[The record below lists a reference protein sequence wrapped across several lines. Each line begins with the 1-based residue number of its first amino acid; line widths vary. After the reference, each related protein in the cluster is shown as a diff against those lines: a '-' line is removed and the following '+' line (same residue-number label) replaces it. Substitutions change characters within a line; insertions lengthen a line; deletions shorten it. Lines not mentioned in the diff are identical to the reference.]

1 MLGDATLRSE
11 QLDAFRHDVLA
22 GLAASPK
29 RLPSRWL
36 YDARG
41 SELFEAITKLDEYYL
56 TRAELGILRQH
67 RKEIAAFCRE
77 CDVLLE
83 YGAGAGVKSE
93 LLLSTLDDPSVYVP
107 IDIAPD
113 FLEQTSLRLDHAF
126 PRLRVRPLVANFAR
140 AFTLPEDLPE
150 GRRLGFFPGSTIG
163 NLDTE
168 ESAALLERL
177 ARQVGPG
184 GRAIIG
190 VDTKKNLDVL
200 LRAYDDKSGVTAAF
214 NLNLLA
220 RIDRELG
227 ANFALERFRHE
238 VRWNEGDSAIEM
250 HIQSLIAQS
259 VTIAGRTFGFG
270 AGETI
275 HTESSR
281 KYDIAKFQA
290 LARANGWR
298 TDRIWQDER
307 ALFAVFGLTHVP
319 AAALSK
325 HARRQAPAIRSRGA

>member
-1 MLGDATLRSE
+1 MPGDNTLRSE
-11 QLDAFRHDVLA
+11 QLEAFRHDVLA

-56 TRAELGILRQH
+56 TRAEIGILRQH
-67 RKEIAAFCRE
+67 QKEIAAFCGDSR
-77 CDVLLE
+77 VLLE

-93 LLLSTLDDPSVYVP
+93 LLLTTLADPSVYVP
-107 IDIAPD
+107 IDIAAD
-113 FLEQTSLRLDHAF
+113 FLERTSLRLDHAF

-140 AFTLPEDLPE
+140 AFTLPEELPE
-150 GRRLGFFPGSTIG
+150 GHRLGFFPGSTIG

-177 ARQVGPG
+177 ASQVGAG

-190 VDTKKNLDVL
+190 VDTKKSRDVL
-200 LRAYDDKSGVTAAF
+200 LPAYDDKSGVTAAF

-220 RIDRELG
+220 RINRELDG
-227 ANFALERFRHE
+227 NFVLERFRHE
-238 VRWNEGDSAIEM
+238 VRWNDGDSAIEM
-250 HIQSLIAQS
+250 HLQSLIAQT
-259 VTIAGRTFGFG
+259 VTIAGHTFGFG

-281 KYDIAKFQA
+281 KYDIAKFSA

-298 TDRIWQDER
+298 TDRVWNDER
-307 ALFAVFGLTHVP
+307 NLFAVFGLTHVP
-319 AAALSK
+319 AAALSE
-325 HARRQAPAIRSRGA
+325 HGRQEALTIRSRGA